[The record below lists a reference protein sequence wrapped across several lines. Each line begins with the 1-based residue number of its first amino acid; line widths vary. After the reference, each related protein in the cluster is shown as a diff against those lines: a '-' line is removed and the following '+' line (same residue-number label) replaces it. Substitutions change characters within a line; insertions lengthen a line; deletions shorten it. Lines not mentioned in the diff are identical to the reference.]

1 MGATYQKTIGQPVGK
16 LFRGVE
22 KSIGWNKDVET
33 KTVESS
39 ANTDLAAKSEEQAK
53 LLQEL
58 SNQQETAA
66 QLASRRKRGRASTL
80 LTAGESTGNTAA
92 KSLLGA

>member
-16 LFRGVE
+16 MFRGVE
-22 KSIGWNKDVET
+22 KAIGWNKDTET
-33 KTVESS
+33 KTVEV
-39 ANTDLAAKSEEQAK
+39 ANPALEAKSEEQAK

-58 SNQQETAA
+58 SNQQESAA
-66 QLASRRKRGRASTL
+66 QLAARRKRGRASTL
-80 LTAGESTGNTAA
+80 LTAGETTGTTAA

>member
-16 LFRGVE
+16 MFRGVE
-22 KSIGWNKDVET
+22 KAIGWNKDVET
-33 KTVESS
+33 KTVEAPANAALEATS
-39 ANTDLAAKSEEQAK
+39 AEQAK

-58 SNQQETAA
+58 SNKQETTA
-66 QLASRRKRGRASTL
+66 QLTARRKRGRASTL
-80 LTAGESTGNTAA
+80 LTEGEATGTTAA

>member
-16 LFRGVE
+16 AFRSVE
-22 KSIGWNKDVET
+22 KAIGWNKDTET
-33 KTVESS
+33 KTVEAP
-39 ANTDLAAKSEEQAK
+39 ANTALEAKSEEQAK

-58 SNQQETAA
+58 SNQQESAA

-80 LTAGESTGNTAA
+80 LTAGETTGSTAA